1 MREKIDFT
9 LELVKQAG
17 ANILSLMESEVL
29 IDTKSADN
37 DFVTNVDKQTEQ
49 FLVKGIKERFKD
61 QDFITEEKVVAT
73 IGLDDLWIIDPID
86 GTTNFIFERRNF
98 AISIAFYHQK
108 KPIFGIVFDVIA
120 DELFLG
126 ITGEGAYLNG
136 VRLPMLDQTIALKD
150 SIVYGDLYSLTMFGS
165 DVESFRKNFVAHRYL
180 GAASIEIC
188 GVAMNRYQVYMSK
201 NLKVWDVAAGAIIL
215 REVGGQFEFDGLDN
229 DIYYNDN
236 DGEWFSCTNRIILNS
251 LKELK
256 THES

>member
-1 MREKIDFT
+1 MKEKIDFT
-9 LELVKQAG
+9 LDLVKRAG
-17 ANILSLMESEVL
+17 EHIKELMDNDVV

-49 FLVKGIKERFKD
+49 FLVNAIKERYEN
-61 QDFITEEKVVAT
+61 QDFLTEEKVVAT
-73 IGLDDLWIIDPID
+73 QGLDDLWIIDPID

-108 KPIFGIVFDVIA
+108 KPVFGIVYNVIA

-136 VRLPMLDQTIALKD
+136 KKLPMLDQNISLKD
-150 SIVYGDLYSLTMFGS
+150 SILFGDLYSLTMFGD

-188 GVAMNRYQVYMSK
+188 GVAMNRHQAYISK
-201 NLKVWDVAAGAIIL
+201 NLKIWDVAAGAIIL
-215 REVGGQFEFDGLDN
+215 HAVGGTFLYAELEDEMHFDDE
-229 DIYYNDN
+229 DF
-236 DGEWFSCTNRIILNS
+236 EWFSCQNKTILNDLRK
-251 LKELK
+251 LKV
-256 THES
+256 